1 MPKLSVLCACLL
13 FLLAASPGAAL
24 AAPAVAGTAVNK
36 ITCTSATQKLDEE
49 GFVAIGGI
57 RQWVTIKGDS
67 CANPIILN
75 IHGGPGNPVSAYAG
89 VIYADWEKHYTLV
102 QWDQRGAGKTY
113 GESTPDPD
121 AALTLELMTQD
132 GVALANYLTQ
142 HLGQKKL
149 ILMGGSWGSMLG
161 VSILKAAPELFHA
174 YIGTAQ
180 MVSYADNQSATYNR
194 VLALA
199 KAAND
204 QDALAKLSAVGA
216 PPWVNP
222 RNFGIV
228 RRIIRQ
234 YEAKTTTPMPA
245 AWWVAAPGYTTPKA
259 MADYEGGEDYS
270 FMQFV
275 GMKGDGMFS
284 RFDLPKRGAVFTVPF
299 FLVQGTEDLLT
310 TPDISRR
317 YFDSVTAPQKEF
329 VLVARA
335 GHDPN
340 QVTLDAQYKLL
351 QERVRPMIKQ
361 EH

>member
-1 MPKLSVLCACLL
+1 MSKLSVLCACLL
-13 FLLAASPGAAL
+13 LLLAASSGTTQASPAA
-24 AAPAVAGTAVNK
+24 ASTAVSRNA
-36 ITCTSATQKLDEE
+36 CTSATQKLDEE

-67 CANPIILN
+67 CANPVILN
-75 IHGGPGNPVSAYAG
+75 IHGGPGNPVSAYAS
-89 VIYADWEKHYTLV
+89 VIYAGWEKNYTLV

-180 MVSYADNQSATYNR
+180 MVSYADNQRATYSS

-204 QDALAKLSAVGA
+204 QDALSKLSAVGA
-216 PPWVNP
+216 PPWTNP
-222 RNFGIV
+222 RHFGIV

-245 AWWVAAPGYTTPKA
+245 AWWVAAPAYATPKA

-270 FMQFV
+270 FLQFV

-284 RFDLPKRGAVFTVPF
+284 RFDLPKRGTAFTVPF

-310 TPDISRR
+310 TPDIARA

-329 VLVARA
+329 VMVPRA

-351 QERVRPMIKQ
+351 QERVRPMIK
-361 EH
+361 